1 MSDADRFG
9 KLSPRWL
16 SVSRKMSEGYVDN
29 LSLADTV
36 MESLHK
42 DIRRYGND
50 PISFIK
56 KVAIRLNSIRNRSSL
71 LSSSNWLDENTFIR
85 DLGSEYEYSKAN
97 KRGIEIA
104 IYACEDVL
112 REIRY
117 RKVIGNIEEI
127 LMEQYIQRIYS
138 RNFVGEV
145 QVKTD
150 GHVVKQKIDEIS
162 TLVDDGIVSLASQ
175 LGEKRSVK
183 DLRLQRLA
191 PKIPI
196 TLETEIPVL
205 EIENEI
211 S

>member
-1 MSDADRFG
+1 MSDADRIG
-9 KLSPRWL
+9 KLSPRW
-16 SVSRKMSEGYVDN
+16 SSIYRTMSEGYVDN
-29 LSLADTV
+29 LSLADTI

-42 DIRRYGND
+42 DIRRYGNN

-56 KVAIRLNSIRNRSSL
+56 KVAIRLNDIRNHSSL

-85 DLGSEYEYSKAN
+85 ELGSRYEYSKVN
-97 KRGIEIA
+97 KRGMEIA
-104 IYACEDVL
+104 MYACEDVL

-117 RKVIGNIEEI
+117 GQPVGNIEEI
-127 LMEQYIQRIYS
+127 LMDQYIQRIYT

-145 QVKTD
+145 QMKAD
-150 GHVVKQKIDEIS
+150 GYVVKQKIDEIS

-175 LGEKRSVK
+175 LVEKRSVK
-183 DLRLQRLA
+183 DLRLQRIA

-205 EIENEI
+205 EIANEI